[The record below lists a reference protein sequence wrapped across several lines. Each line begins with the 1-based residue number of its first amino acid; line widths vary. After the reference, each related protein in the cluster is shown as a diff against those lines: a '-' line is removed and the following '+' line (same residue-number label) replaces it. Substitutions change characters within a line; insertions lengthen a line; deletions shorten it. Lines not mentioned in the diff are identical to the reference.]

1 MARNVVITGAGTGIG
16 AAVAARF
23 VADGERVF
31 LTGRRSAPLQAVA
44 KDLGP
49 PAGWETC
56 DVTDPVAIE
65 RWASSLPARVDVLVN
80 NAGGNTDFDHPP
92 STDLAGLAEAWV
104 ANLRANLVSAV
115 LVTAALEDRLA
126 PGGAVISLGS
136 IAADK
141 GAGSYGAA
149 KAAIASWNVDLAR
162 ELGQRGVT
170 ANVVSPGFTEATEYF
185 RDRLTDERR
194 GRLIA
199 DTATGR
205 SGTPDDVAGAI
216 HFLASPAARQITAQ
230 VLAVNGGAFP
240 SR

>member
-1 MARNVVITGAGTGIG
+1 MPRNVVITGGGTGIG

-23 VADGERVF
+23 AGDGDRVF
-31 LTGRRSAPLQAVA
+31 LTGRRAEPLRSVA
-44 KDLGP
+44 ERLGP
-49 PAGWETC
+49 TAAWETC
-56 DVTDPVAIE
+56 DVTDPAAIV
-65 RWASSLPARVDVLVN
+65 RWCRTLPAGVDVLVN
-80 NAGGNTDFDHPP
+80 NAGGNTDFDRPP
-92 STDLAGLAEAWV
+92 PPDLAQLAESWL

-115 LVTAALEDRLA
+115 LVTAALQERLA

-149 KAAIASWNVDLAR
+149 KAAIASWNVDLAHD
-162 ELGQRGVT
+162 LGPRGVT
-170 ANVVSPGFTEATEYF
+170 ANVVSPGFTQATEYF
-185 RDRLTDERR
+185 RDRLTDQRR
-194 GRLIA
+194 NRLIE

-205 SGTPDDVAGAI
+205 PGTPDDVAGAI

-240 SR
+240 TR